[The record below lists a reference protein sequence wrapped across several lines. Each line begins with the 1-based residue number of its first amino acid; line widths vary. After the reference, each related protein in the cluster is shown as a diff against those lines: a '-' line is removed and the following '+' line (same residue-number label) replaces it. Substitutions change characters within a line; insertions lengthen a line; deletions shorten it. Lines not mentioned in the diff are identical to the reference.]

1 MTKARTKVLN
11 GTALLIKRRK
21 PMRANNVDKPLESA
35 PTVDEALKVA
45 KKEKDPMNHIDL
57 ELMNRL
63 EQAFKEAKE
72 NGFKGSYSDFLDT
85 KSKEELKE
93 IGKFSDGGS
102 VDFTGLTPSQL
113 KAIFVSENGYE
124 PRSPKELVRG
134 VKMYL
139 KNSDIVGIP
148 LGAFGE
154 KK

>member
-63 EQAFKEAKE
+63 NKHSKKQKKM
-72 NGFKGSYSDFLDT
+72 GS
-85 KSKEELKE
+85 K
-93 IGKFSDGGS
+93 
-102 VDFTGLTPSQL
+102 VLTV
-113 KAIFVSENGYE
+113 IF
-124 PRSPKELVRG
+124 
-134 VKMYL
+134 
-139 KNSDIVGIP
+139 
-148 LGAFGE
+148 
-154 KK
+154 